1 MKETEIRAAAGQLP
15 AAPDDV
21 IERLVQR
28 AEAEGLV
35 DISYGEMD
43 SPLGPL
49 LLAVTD
55 TGLVRLSYTDYAPG
69 TLQELAAGLSP
80 RIVRRPAR
88 TDAVRRQ
95 LDEYFAGQRRE
106 FDVPLDWALVRGFGR
121 AVLRATVAI
130 PYGQVS
136 TYRDVATGAGNPRAS
151 RAAGTALGRNPIP
164 VIIPCHRVLRT
175 GGGLGGYTSG
185 IERKA
190 ILLNL
195 EGANP

>member
-1 MKETEIRAAAGQLP
+1 MKETEVRAAAGQLP

-21 IERLVQR
+21 LERLVQR
-28 AEAEGLV
+28 AEGEGLV
-35 DISYGEMD
+35 DISYGAMD

-55 TGLVRLSYTDYAPG
+55 AGLVRLSYIDYAPD

-95 LDEYFAGQRRE
+95 LDEYFAGRRRD
-106 FDVPLDWALVRGFGR
+106 FDVPLDLTLVRGFGR
-121 AVLRATVAI
+121 RVLRVTMAI

-136 TYRDVATGAGNPRAS
+136 TYRDVATEAGNPRAS
-151 RAAGTALGRNPIP
+151 RAAGSALGRNPIP
-164 VIIPCHRVLRT
+164 VIIPCHRVVRT

-185 IERKA
+185 IERKQV
-190 ILLNL
+190 LLNL
-195 EGANP
+195 EGANR